1 MVGIRKKSY
10 AVVGGDQLQALR
22 AGWFVLTAIVG
33 CTLLLLRYQFN
44 ADIRLGTPPQREP
57 IGGGSGSNA
66 PLSDAYRRNAELL
79 RKEKAALQKAKSNV
93 GLASAPMSPEPVS
106 TAKDDADE
114 VQESDTQAAPETNDK
129 VSSSASSNVE
139 GTYFGSPRTEGSK
152 HATVMA
158 MASGY
163 SLSVYKN
170 YVGSLRKSGYE
181 GNIILGV
188 SAPLP
193 SDVEKYF
200 DEQNVTPKILQFVN
214 CTFTP
219 LVDGSKKKAEETNSH
234 VKEQNTCAHPYSD
247 IKLRW
252 SRFPLLRDWLE
263 ECKEC
268 TGPVLISDARDV
280 FFQRDPFGVG
290 APEVKGLQ
298 VFEEHHTQTTAHWLV
313 RDVVRRCKDMD
324 FGKPPLESPMLCS
337 GTTIGTRDAMLRY
350 LSTMYEEMQAWT
362 KAPKCCCNKM
372 NGDDQSIH
380 NYLYYTGKLP
390 FAKAIPNRMGIVNT
404 AGVQGS
410 LAIESHS
417 AAWVETG
424 LTRPESMRKP
434 YQGAEGHRWIGK
446 EFDLTDS
453 SGFFT
458 DHNGERSRV
467 VHQHDRFGIPMQTYL
482 SQNKGPL
489 YEHLNG

>member
-200 DEQNVTPKILQFVN
+200 DEQNVTPKILQLVN
-214 CTFTP
+214 CTFAP

-380 NYLYYTGKLP
+380 NYLYYTGKIP